1 MDFTTK
7 INDKKLVVDL
17 HNINIKDILQYCKT
31 KEQLVL
37 IKKFGLTGA
46 KEMPLQQI

>member
-1 MDFTTK
+1 MNFTTK
-7 INDKKLVVDL
+7 IDDKKLVVDISG
-17 HNINIKDILQYCKT
+17 INIKDILQYCKS

>member
-1 MDFTTK
+1 MDFNTK
-7 INDKKLVVDL
+7 IDDKTLVVDL
-17 HNINIKDILQYCKT
+17 SNINIKDILQYCKS

-37 IKKFGLTGA
+37 IKKFGLTGT